1 MIKLILAIF
10 IGGGLGSLSRFL
22 VSYLITSNFKNIN
35 PVATLTSN
43 IISTTILGVI
53 IFLSTD
59 KFVLTPTLKGLL
71 IIGFCGGFSTFST
84 FSYETF
90 ELLKTGNYLFAILNL
105 LVSIFLGVG
114 VLFILARSI

>member
-1 MIKLILAIF
+1 MNTMIAIF
-10 IGGGLGSLSRFL
+10 IGGGLGSVTRFGI
-22 VSYLITSNFKNIN
+22 SKFITSDYKEIN
-35 PVATLTSN
+35 PVGTLTAN
-43 IISTTILGVI
+43 VISTVILGVI
-53 IFLSTD
+53 LYLSAD
-59 KFVLTPTLKGLL
+59 KFIISPTIKALL

-90 ELLKTGNYLFAILNL
+90 ELLRTGNYYFAAANL